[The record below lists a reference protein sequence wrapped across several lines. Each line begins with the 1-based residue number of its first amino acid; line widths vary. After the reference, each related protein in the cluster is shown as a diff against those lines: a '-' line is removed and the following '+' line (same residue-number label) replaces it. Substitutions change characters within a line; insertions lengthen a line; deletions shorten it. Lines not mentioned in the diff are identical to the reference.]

1 MRIIA
6 GSRRGMNLLGPDTRD
21 TRPITDRVKEAL
33 FSVLYKYDVIEEGVV
48 GDLFCGTGSMGLESI
63 SRGAKHVTF
72 VEQSAK
78 VVNILKR
85 NIEKARFEQESKVM
99 RGDVFK
105 MGAPVGPDDE
115 KYNLVFVDP
124 PYVMAEDCGEGSRLA
139 TLLELLC
146 TQLADGGI
154 VSVRA
159 HKRTV
164 LLDEYADLKVIDRRS
179 WGTMGITL
187 LQLAGAGGED
197 DE

>member
-33 FSVLYKYDVIEEGVV
+33 FSVLYKYDVIEDGVV

-78 VVNILKR
+78 VVDILKR
-85 NIEKARFEQESKVM
+85 NIEKARFGQESKVI
-99 RGDVFK
+99 RGNVFK
-105 MGAPVGPDDE
+105 MGAPVGPGDD
-115 KYNLVFVDP
+115 KYDLVFVDP
-124 PYVMAEDCGEGSRLA
+124 PYVMAEDCGEGSKLA
-139 TLLELLC
+139 KLLELLC
-146 TQLADGGI
+146 DQLKAGGI

-179 WGTMGITL
+179 WGNMGITL
-187 LQLAGAGGED
+187 LQLTGAG
-197 DE
+197 DENDE